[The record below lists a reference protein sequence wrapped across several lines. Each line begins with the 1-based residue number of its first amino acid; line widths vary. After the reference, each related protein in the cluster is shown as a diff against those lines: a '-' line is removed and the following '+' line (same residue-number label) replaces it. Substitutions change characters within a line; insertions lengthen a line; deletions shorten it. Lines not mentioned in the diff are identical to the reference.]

1 MAEQEGVS
9 IVDAVSE
16 GRYQAMFALR
26 NLFGVTELNEIGE
39 KWVPVI
45 AALQGMPK
53 QLVDEVGIPVVSR
66 FFEDEALDPKKSEHR
81 EQAASFATLIAST
94 VGTAAQFVYENMQR
108 QAMHAEQSRQ
118 KILAPGGM
126 LR

>member
-26 NLFGVTELNEIGE
+26 NMFGVTELKDVGE
-39 KWVPVI
+39 QWVPVI
-45 AALQGMPK
+45 AALQGMPQ
-53 QLVDEVGIPVVSR
+53 QLVDEVGIPVVAR
-66 FFEDEALDPKKSEHR
+66 FFEDENLDPKNAADR
-81 EQAASFATLIAST
+81 EQAAPFAQLIAST

-108 QAMHAEQSRQ
+108 QAMQAEQSRQ

-126 LR
+126 IR

>member
-26 NLFGVTELNEIGE
+26 NMFGVTELKDIGDQ
-39 KWVPVI
+39 WVPVI
-45 AALQGMPK
+45 AALQGMPQ
-53 QLVDEVGIPVVSR
+53 QLVDEVGIPVVAR
-66 FFEDEALDPKKSEHR
+66 FFEDENLDPKDAGDR
-81 EQAASFATLIAST
+81 EQAAPFASLIAST

-108 QAMHAEQSRQ
+108 QAMQAEQSRQ
-118 KILAPGGM
+118 KILAPGGV